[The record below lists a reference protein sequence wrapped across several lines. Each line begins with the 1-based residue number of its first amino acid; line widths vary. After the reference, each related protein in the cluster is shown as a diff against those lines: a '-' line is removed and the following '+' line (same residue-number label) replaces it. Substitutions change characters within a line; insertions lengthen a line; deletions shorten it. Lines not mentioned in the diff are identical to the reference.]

1 VKIRPGGPDDLA
13 TVLAIVDDAVD
24 WLVLRGSGG
33 QWGTEPW
40 SERQNNV
47 ERIEK
52 MASDGG
58 MWIAEI
64 DGVPT
69 GMLHTSESSPT
80 YAPPVD
86 RRELYVHFLV
96 ASRDYAGRGVG
107 RTLLDFARDQA
118 RQRGIELVRVDCWAG
133 GDGAL
138 VRYYVDAG
146 FTRTTEYNLG
156 DWQGQ
161 IFEQHLSA

>member
-1 VKIRPGGPDDLA
+1 MKIRPGGPEDLA

-24 WLVLRGSGG
+24 WLVLRGSGA

-40 SERQNNV
+40 SERQNNIDS
-47 ERIEK
+47 IEK

-64 DGVPT
+64 DGTST
-69 GMLHTSESSPT
+69 GMLHISESPPS
-80 YAPPVD
+80 YAPPTQE
-86 RRELYVHFLV
+86 RELYVHFLV
-96 ASRDYAGRGVG
+96 ASRDYAGRGIG

-118 RQRGIELVRVDCWAG
+118 RQRGIKLVRVDCWAG

-138 VRYYVDAG
+138 VRYYVGAG
-146 FTRTTEYNLG
+146 FTRTTEFSLG
-156 DWQGQ
+156 EWQGQ
-161 IFEQHLSA
+161 VFEQHLND